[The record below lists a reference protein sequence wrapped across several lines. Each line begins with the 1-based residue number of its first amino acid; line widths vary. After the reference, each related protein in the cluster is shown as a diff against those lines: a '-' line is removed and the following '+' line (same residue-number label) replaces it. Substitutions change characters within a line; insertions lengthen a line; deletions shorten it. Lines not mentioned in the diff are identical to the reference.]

1 MSKKMTDENS
11 KLAAKRTLCVILTVL
26 VGYILLGIPYVKF
39 AVEVVVLFMV
49 MRILFDFYG
58 YLFSELN
65 REKEKKAN
73 RQEP

>member
-11 KLAAKRTLCVILTVL
+11 KLAAIRTLCVILTVL

-65 REKEKKAN
+65 REKEKKAK